1 MILRK
6 HIFILLLLLASC
18 FGANAQRF
26 FNLASSQVEVDSVLP
41 EFTYAIPLYD
51 NYDDSLY
58 TVSILYPEFIDM
70 TRTDIANYERLS
82 NEPLPEMPVVKQ
94 QIAVSRKKAML
105 ETYFCPL
112 VKRDGKYQIL
122 VSFMLKVEAKAKA
135 KASATKGNETLAKG
149 YGAMAN
155 INDALTTDN
164 NALAKNSSA
173 AERYAANSILAT
185 GKWAKIRVPSSGV
198 YQITESLIRKAGFSS
213 LSKIKVYGYGGNLQA
228 ERLDGNTLKELDD
241 LKEVAT
247 YDRGKSRLFYAR
259 GPVSWSSPTAT
270 RRTRNPYSDYGY
282 YFITETTNS
291 EEEPLKA
298 DSAAFISAFYPS
310 NNDYHSIYEVD
321 GYAWYHGGRNL
332 YDSKAIRN
340 GSSQKVVLSKPA
352 NATSAQLSVNVSAGS
367 SSSVEVL
374 HNGASLGTITISVPA
389 KYYAGNEAMKTYT
402 ISSQQAKDTIT
413 IRNNG
418 SPPVRI
424 DFVSA
429 AWDKPSPAPS
439 LDGSFPDAEYVY
451 NITNQNHH
459 ADSAADMVIII
470 PTSQKLLKQANRLAD
485 FHRQHDGMRV
495 NVVPADELF
504 NEFSSGTPDANAYRR
519 YMKMLYD
526 RAETEADMPSHL
538 LLFGDCVWDN
548 RMLTQDCHN
557 MSPDDYLLVFESENS
572 FSETT
577 CYADDGFYCL
587 LDDGEGANL
596 LTSDRPD
603 IAVGRFPVTTE
614 AEAKIM
620 VDKTIGYVENKNA
633 GSWQNTI
640 VFMGDDGDAN
650 IHMHDV
656 NEVAD
661 ATISAHPEYLVRKIM
676 WDAYPQETSAS
687 GHGYPA
693 VTNLI
698 KRLQSS
704 GALIFDYGGHGRPD
718 QVSYENV
725 LRLTDFKA
733 FSNKN
738 LPLWVTATCDIM
750 PYDGV
755 EPTIGEAAVLNENG
769 GAMAFFGTARTVF
782 VAQNKA
788 INRAFMK
795 YVLTYDSNGKPITI
809 GEAQR
814 LTKSYL
820 ITSSEDRS
828 ANKLQYQLLGDP
840 AVALHLPTQKVVVD
854 SINGISVNDTQ
865 KKATLQAGSIATI
878 SGHIEGN
885 NDFTGLVSATVR
897 DSRELITCN
906 MNASAAAD
914 SAFTFYDYTKYL
926 FNGSDSIKNGKFH
939 LSFAV
944 PMDINYSDKAGIMN
958 FHAVSDDK
966 QMLAHGYCTNFIVGG
981 TATVDNDS
989 IGPSIFC
996 YLNSPSFV
1004 NGGNVNSTPYFV
1016 AQITDAN
1023 GINSTGNGIG
1033 HDLQLIIDGDMA
1045 KTYTLNDNFVYD
1057 FGTYTSGT
1065 TYYQI
1070 PELSAGKHTLK
1081 FRAWDILNN
1090 SSTVSLDFNVV
1101 RGLTPKLFNVGVTKN
1116 PASTSTTFIINHDRV
1131 GTTMDVDI
1139 DVFDASGRL
1148 LWTRHESGVSTN
1160 GAYTSTWNLCTDSG
1174 QQLQTGV
1181 YLYRVRVACE
1191 GSSQAS
1197 KANKLVV
1204 ISNK

>member
-70 TRTDIANYERLS
+70 TRNDIANYERLS

-135 KASATKGNETLAKG
+135 SATKGNETFAKG
-149 YGAMAN
+149 NGAMAN
-155 INDALTTDN
+155 INDAFGN

-241 LKEVAT
+241 LKEVTT

-332 YDSKAIRN
+332 YDSKVISS

-352 NATSAQLSVNVSAGS
+352 DATSAQLSVNVSAGS

-389 KYYAGNEAMKTYT
+389 KYYAGNEAMKTYS

-418 SPPVRI
+418 GLPVRL

-439 LDGSFPDAEYVY
+439 LEGSFPDAEYVY

-538 LLFGDCVWDN
+538 VLFGDCVWDN
-548 RMLTQDCHN
+548 RMLTQDCRN

-596 LTSDRPD
+596 LSSDRPD

-620 VDKTIGYVENKNA
+620 VDKTIGYLENKNA

-640 VFMGDDGDAN
+640 VFMGDDGDDN
-650 IHMHDV
+650 VHMHDV

-718 QVSYENV
+718 QVSHENV

-755 EPTIGEAAVLNENG
+755 EPTIGETAVLNENG

-782 VAQNKA
+782 VPQNKA

-865 KKATLQAGSIATI
+865 NKATLQAGSIATI
-878 SGHIEGN
+878 CGHIEGN
-885 NDFTGLVSATVR
+885 NDFTGLVSATIR

-914 SAFTFYDYTKYL
+914 SAFAFYDYTKYL
-926 FNGSDSIKNGKFH
+926 FNGSDSIKNGKFNI
-939 LSFAV
+939 SFAV
-944 PMDINYSDKAGIMN
+944 PLDINYSDKAGIMN
-958 FHAVSDDK
+958 FHAVSSDK

-981 TATVDNDS
+981 TAAVDNDS
-989 IGPSIFC
+989 IGPSIYC

-1065 TYYQI
+1065 TYYQL

-1148 LWTRHESGVSTN
+1148 LWTRHESGVSTG

>member
-41 EFTYAIPLYD
+41 EFTYAIPLYN

-70 TRTDIANYERLS
+70 TRNDIANYERLS

-105 ETYFCPL
+105 ETYFSPL

-135 KASATKGNETLAKG
+135 STTKGNETFAKG
-149 YGAMAN
+149 NGAMAN
-155 INDALTTDN
+155 INDAFGN

-332 YDSKAIRN
+332 YDSKAISS

-352 NATSAQLSVNVSAGS
+352 DATSAQLSVNVSAGS

-418 SPPVRI
+418 SSPVRL

-548 RMLTQDCHN
+548 RMLTQDCRN

-620 VDKTIGYVENKNA
+620 VDKTIGYIENKNA

-718 QVSYENV
+718 QVSHENV

-769 GAMAFFGTARTVF
+769 GTMAFFGTARTVF
-782 VAQNKA
+782 VPENKA

-840 AVALHLPTQKVVVD
+840 AVALHLPTQKVMVD

-926 FNGSDSIKNGKFH
+926 FNGSDSIKNGKFN

-958 FHAVSDDK
+958 FHAVSSDK

-1116 PASTSTTFIINHDRV
+1116 PTSTSTTFIINHDRV

>member
-70 TRTDIANYERLS
+70 TRNDIANYERLS

-135 KASATKGNETLAKG
+135 SATKGNETFAKG
-149 YGAMAN
+149 NGAMAN
-155 INDALTTDN
+155 INDAFGN

-241 LKEVAT
+241 LKEVTT

-332 YDSKAIRN
+332 YDSKVISS

-352 NATSAQLSVNVSAGS
+352 DATSAQLSVNVSAGS

-389 KYYAGNEAMKTYT
+389 KYYAGNEAMKTYS

-418 SPPVRI
+418 GLPVRL

-439 LDGSFPDAEYVY
+439 LEGSFPDAEYVY

-538 LLFGDCVWDN
+538 VLFGDCVWDN
-548 RMLTQDCHN
+548 RMLTQDCRN

-596 LTSDRPD
+596 LSSDRPD

-640 VFMGDDGDAN
+640 VFMGDDGDDN
-650 IHMHDV
+650 VHMHDV

-718 QVSYENV
+718 QVSHENV

-755 EPTIGEAAVLNENG
+755 EPTIGETAVLNENG

-782 VAQNKA
+782 VPQNKA

-878 SGHIEGN
+878 CGHIEGN
-885 NDFTGLVSATVR
+885 NDFTGLVSATIR

-914 SAFTFYDYTKYL
+914 SAFAFYDYTKYL
-926 FNGSDSIKNGKFH
+926 FNGSDSIKNGKFNI
-939 LSFAV
+939 SFAV
-944 PMDINYSDKAGIMN
+944 PLDINYSDKAGIMN
-958 FHAVSDDK
+958 FHAVSSDK

-981 TATVDNDS
+981 TAAVDNDS
-989 IGPSIFC
+989 IGPSIYC

-1065 TYYQI
+1065 TYYQL

-1148 LWTRHESGVSTN
+1148 LWTRHESGVSTG

>member
-70 TRTDIANYERLS
+70 PRTDIANYERLS

-112 VKRDGKYQIL
+112 VKHDGKYQIL

-135 KASATKGNETLAKG
+135 SATKGNETLAKG
-149 YGAMAN
+149 DGAMAN
-155 INDALTTDN
+155 INDAFGN

-185 GKWAKIRVPSSGV
+185 GKWAKISVPSSGV

-291 EEEPLKA
+291 EDEPLKA

-389 KYYAGNEAMKTYT
+389 KYYSGNEAMKTYT

-418 SPPVRI
+418 SPPVRL

-718 QVSYENV
+718 QVSHENV

-782 VAQNKA
+782 VPENKA

-865 KKATLQAGSIATI
+865 KKATLQAGSIATV

-906 MNASAAAD
+906 MNASADAD

-958 FHAVSDDK
+958 FHAVSSDK

-981 TATVDNDS
+981 TAAVDNDS

-1148 LWTRHESGVSTN
+1148 LWTRHESGVSTD
-1160 GAYTSTWNLCTDSG
+1160 GAYTSTWNLCTDNG

>member
-58 TVSILYPEFIDM
+58 TVRILYPEFIDM

-82 NEPLPEMPVVKQ
+82 NEPLLEMPVVKQ

-135 KASATKGNETLAKG
+135 SATKGNETLAKG

-155 INDALTTDN
+155 INDALTTGN

-332 YDSKAIRN
+332 YDSKAISS

-389 KYYAGNEAMKTYT
+389 KYYSGNEALKTYT

-418 SPPVRI
+418 SSPVRL

-470 PTSQKLLKQANRLAD
+470 PTSQKLLKQANRLAY

-548 RMLTQDCHN
+548 RMLTQDCRN

-718 QVSYENV
+718 QVSHENV

-782 VAQNKA
+782 VPENKA

-926 FNGSDSIKNGKFH
+926 FNGSDSIKNGKFN

-958 FHAVSDDK
+958 FHAVSSDK

-1070 PELSAGKHTLK
+1070 SELSAGKHTLK

-1148 LWTRHESGVSTN
+1148 LWTRHESGVSTD

>member
-70 TRTDIANYERLS
+70 TRNDIANYERLS

-135 KASATKGNETLAKG
+135 SATKGNETFAKG
-149 YGAMAN
+149 NGAMAN
-155 INDALTTDN
+155 INDAFGN

-213 LSKIKVYGYGGNLQA
+213 LSKIKIYGYGGNLQA

-332 YDSKAIRN
+332 YDSKVISS

-352 NATSAQLSVNVSAGS
+352 DATSAQLSVNVSAGS

-418 SPPVRI
+418 GLPVRL

-439 LDGSFPDAEYVY
+439 LEGSFPDAEYVY

-504 NEFSSGTPDANAYRR
+504 NEFSSGTPDTNAYRR

-548 RMLTQDCHN
+548 RMLTQDCRN

-596 LTSDRPD
+596 LSSDRPD

-640 VFMGDDGDAN
+640 VFMGDDGDDN
-650 IHMHDV
+650 VHMHDV

-718 QVSYENV
+718 QVSHENV

-755 EPTIGEAAVLNENG
+755 EPTIGETAVLNENG

-782 VAQNKA
+782 VPQNNA

-878 SGHIEGN
+878 CGHIEGN
-885 NDFTGLVSATVR
+885 NDFTGLVSATIR

-914 SAFTFYDYTKYL
+914 SAFAFYDYTKYL
-926 FNGSDSIKNGKFH
+926 FNGSDSIKNGKFNI
-939 LSFAV
+939 SFAV

-958 FHAVSDDK
+958 FHAVSSDK

-989 IGPSIFC
+989 IGPSIYC

-1065 TYYQI
+1065 TYYQL

-1148 LWTRHESGVSTN
+1148 LWTRHESGVSTG

>member
-94 QIAVSRKKAML
+94 QITVSRKKAML

-112 VKRDGKYQIL
+112 VKHDGKYQIL

-135 KASATKGNETLAKG
+135 SATKGNETLAKG
-149 YGAMAN
+149 YGAIAN
-155 INDALTTDN
+155 INDAFGN

-332 YDSKAIRN
+332 YDSKAISN
-340 GSSQKVVLSKPA
+340 GRSQKVVLSKPA
-352 NATSAQLSVNVSAGS
+352 DATSAQLSVNVSAGS

-418 SPPVRI
+418 SPPVRL

-548 RMLTQDCHN
+548 RMLTQDCRN

-738 LPLWVTATCDIM
+738 LPLWVTAACDIM

-755 EPTIGEAAVLNENG
+755 EPTIGEATVLNENG

-782 VAQNKA
+782 VPQNKA
-788 INRAFMK
+788 INCAFMK

-865 KKATLQAGSIATI
+865 KKATLQAGSIATV

-926 FNGSDSIKNGKFH
+926 FNGSDSIKNGKFN

-958 FHAVSDDK
+958 FHAVSSDK

-1148 LWTRHESGVSTN
+1148 LWTRHESGVSTD

>member
-70 TRTDIANYERLS
+70 TRNDIANYERLS

-135 KASATKGNETLAKG
+135 SATKGNETFAKG
-149 YGAMAN
+149 NGAMAN
-155 INDALTTDN
+155 INDAFGN

-185 GKWAKIRVPSSGV
+185 GKWAKIRVPSSGI

-213 LSKIKVYGYGGNLQA
+213 LSKIKIYGYGGNLQA

-332 YDSKAIRN
+332 YDSKVISS

-352 NATSAQLSVNVSAGS
+352 DATSAQLSVNVSAGS

-418 SPPVRI
+418 GLPVRL

-439 LDGSFPDAEYVY
+439 LEGSFPDAEYVY

-538 LLFGDCVWDN
+538 VLFGDCVWDN
-548 RMLTQDCHN
+548 RMLTQDCRN

-596 LTSDRPD
+596 LSSDRPD

-640 VFMGDDGDAN
+640 VFMGDDGDDN
-650 IHMHDV
+650 VHMHDV

-718 QVSYENV
+718 QVSHENV

-755 EPTIGEAAVLNENG
+755 EPTIGETAVLNENG

-782 VAQNKA
+782 VPQNKA

-865 KKATLQAGSIATI
+865 NKATLQAGSIATI
-878 SGHIEGN
+878 CGHIEGN
-885 NDFTGLVSATVR
+885 NDFTGLVSATIR

-914 SAFTFYDYTKYL
+914 SAFAFYDYTKYL
-926 FNGSDSIKNGKFH
+926 FNGSDSIKNGKFNI
-939 LSFAV
+939 SFAV

-958 FHAVSDDK
+958 FHAVSSDK

-989 IGPSIFC
+989 IGPSIYC

-1065 TYYQI
+1065 TYYQL

-1148 LWTRHESGVSTN
+1148 LWTRHESGVSTG

>member
-135 KASATKGNETLAKG
+135 SATKGNETFAKG

-155 INDALTTDN
+155 INDAFGN

-173 AERYAANSILAT
+173 SERYAANSILAT

-298 DSAAFISAFYPS
+298 DSAAFVSAFYPS

-352 NATSAQLSVNVSAGS
+352 DATSAQLSVNVSAGS

-418 SPPVRI
+418 SPPVRL

-718 QVSYENV
+718 QVSHENV

-782 VAQNKA
+782 VPQNKA

-926 FNGSDSIKNGKFH
+926 FNGSDSIKNSKFH

-958 FHAVSDDK
+958 FHAVSSDK

-981 TATVDNDS
+981 TAAVDNDS

-1148 LWTRHESGVSTN
+1148 LWTRHESGVSTD

>member
-41 EFTYAIPLYD
+41 EFTYAIPLYN

-70 TRTDIANYERLS
+70 TRNDIANYERLS

-135 KASATKGNETLAKG
+135 SATKGNETFAKDN
-149 YGAMAN
+149 GAMAN
-155 INDALTTDN
+155 INDAFGN

-270 RRTRNPYSDYGY
+270 RRTRNPYSDDGY

-332 YDSKAIRN
+332 YDSKAISS

-374 HNGASLGTITISVPA
+374 HNGVSLGTITISVPA
-389 KYYAGNEAMKTYT
+389 KYYSGNEAMKTYT

-418 SPPVRI
+418 SSPVRL

-548 RMLTQDCHN
+548 RMLTQDCRN

-718 QVSYENV
+718 QVSHENV

-782 VAQNKA
+782 VPENKA

-926 FNGSDSIKNGKFH
+926 FNGSDSIKNGKFN

-958 FHAVSDDK
+958 FHAVSSDK

-1065 TYYQI
+1065 TYYQL

-1160 GAYTSTWNLCTDSG
+1160 GAYTSTWDLCTDNG

>member
-70 TRTDIANYERLS
+70 TRNDIANYERLS

-135 KASATKGNETLAKG
+135 SATKGNETFAKG
-149 YGAMAN
+149 NGAMAN
-155 INDALTTDN
+155 INDAFGN

-332 YDSKAIRN
+332 YDSKVISS

-352 NATSAQLSVNVSAGS
+352 DATSAQLSVNVSAGS

-418 SPPVRI
+418 GLPVRL

-439 LDGSFPDAEYVY
+439 LEGSFPDAEYVY

-538 LLFGDCVWDN
+538 VLFGDCVWDN
-548 RMLTQDCHN
+548 RMLTQDCRN

-596 LTSDRPD
+596 LSSDRPD

-640 VFMGDDGDAN
+640 VFMGDDGDDN
-650 IHMHDV
+650 VHMHDV

-718 QVSYENV
+718 QVSHENV

-755 EPTIGEAAVLNENG
+755 EPTIGETAVLNENG

-782 VAQNKA
+782 VPQNKA

-865 KKATLQAGSIATI
+865 NKATLQAGSIATI
-878 SGHIEGN
+878 CGHIEGN
-885 NDFTGLVSATVR
+885 NDFTGLVSATIR

-914 SAFTFYDYTKYL
+914 SAFAFYDYTKYL
-926 FNGSDSIKNGKFH
+926 FNGSDSIKNGKFNI
-939 LSFAV
+939 SFAV
-944 PMDINYSDKAGIMN
+944 PLDINYSDKAGIMN
-958 FHAVSDDK
+958 FHAVSSDK

-989 IGPSIFC
+989 IGPSIYC

-1065 TYYQI
+1065 TYYQL
-1070 PELSAGKHTLK
+1070 PELSAGKHKLK

-1148 LWTRHESGVSTN
+1148 LWTRHESGVSTG

>member
-58 TVSILYPEFIDM
+58 NVSILYPEFIDM

-135 KASATKGNETLAKG
+135 SATKGNETFAKG
-149 YGAMAN
+149 NGAMAN
-155 INDALTTDN
+155 TNDAFGND
-164 NALAKNSSA
+164 ALAKNSSA

-282 YFITETTNS
+282 YFITETTDS
-291 EEEPLKA
+291 EDEPLKA
-298 DSAAFISAFYPS
+298 DSASFVSAFYPS

-332 YDSKAIRN
+332 FDSKAISN
-340 GSSQKVVLSKPA
+340 GNSQKVVLSKPTD
-352 NATSAQLSVNVSAGS
+352 ATTAQLSVNVSAGS
-367 SSSVEVL
+367 TSSVEVL
-374 HNGASLGTITISVPA
+374 QNGALLGTITISVPA
-389 KYYAGNEAMKTYT
+389 AQYYSANEAMKTFT
-402 ISSQQAKDTIT
+402 ISSRQAKDTIT
-413 IRNNG
+413 IRNNNG
-418 SPPVRI
+418 SPVRI

-429 AWDKPSPAPS
+429 AWDKPVSAPTLS
-439 LDGSFPDAEYVY
+439 ASFPDAEYVY

-548 RMLTQDCHN
+548 RMLTQDCRN

-596 LTSDRPD
+596 LSSDRPD

-640 VFMGDDGDAN
+640 VFMGDDGDDN
-650 IHMHDV
+650 VHMHDV

-718 QVSYENV
+718 QVSHENV

-755 EPTIGEAAVLNENG
+755 EPTIGETAVLNENG

-782 VAQNKA
+782 VPQNKA

-878 SGHIEGN
+878 CGHIEGN
-885 NDFTGLVSATVR
+885 NDFTGLISATIR

-914 SAFTFYDYTKYL
+914 SAFAFYDYTKYL
-926 FNGSDSIKNGKFH
+926 FNGSDSIKNGKFNI
-939 LSFAV
+939 SFAV

-958 FHAVSDDK
+958 FHAVSSDK

-989 IGPSIFC
+989 IGPSIYC

-1065 TYYQI
+1065 TYYQL

-1148 LWTRHESGVSTN
+1148 LWTRHESGVSTS

>member
-70 TRTDIANYERLS
+70 TRNDIANYERLS

-135 KASATKGNETLAKG
+135 SATKGN
-149 YGAMAN
+149 GAMAN
-155 INDALTTDN
+155 INDAFGN

-241 LKEVAT
+241 LKEVTT

-332 YDSKAIRN
+332 YDSKVISS

-352 NATSAQLSVNVSAGS
+352 DATSAQLSVNVSAGS

-418 SPPVRI
+418 GLPVRL

-439 LDGSFPDAEYVY
+439 LEGSFPDAEYVY

-538 LLFGDCVWDN
+538 VLFGDCVWDN
-548 RMLTQDCHN
+548 RMLTQDCRN

-596 LTSDRPD
+596 LSSDRPD

-640 VFMGDDGDAN
+640 VFMGDDGDDN
-650 IHMHDV
+650 VHMHDV

-718 QVSYENV
+718 QVSHENV

-755 EPTIGEAAVLNENG
+755 EPTIGETAVLNENG

-782 VAQNKA
+782 VPQNKA

-865 KKATLQAGSIATI
+865 NKATLQAGSIATI
-878 SGHIEGN
+878 CGHIEGN
-885 NDFTGLVSATVR
+885 NDFTGLVSATIR

-914 SAFTFYDYTKYL
+914 SAFAFYDYTKYL
-926 FNGSDSIKNGKFH
+926 FNGSDSIKNGKFNI
-939 LSFAV
+939 SFAV

-958 FHAVSDDK
+958 FHAVSSDK

-981 TATVDNDS
+981 TAAVDNDS
-989 IGPSIFC
+989 IGPSIYC

-1065 TYYQI
+1065 TYYQL
-1070 PELSAGKHTLK
+1070 PELSVGKHTLK

-1148 LWTRHESGVSTN
+1148 LWTRHESGVSTG

>member
-105 ETYFCPL
+105 ETNFCPL

-135 KASATKGNETLAKG
+135 STTKGNETFAKG
-149 YGAMAN
+149 NGAMAN
-155 INDALTTDN
+155 INDALTTGN

-352 NATSAQLSVNVSAGS
+352 DATSAQLSVNVSAGS

-413 IRNNG
+413 IKNNG
-418 SPPVRI
+418 SPPVRL

-650 IHMHDV
+650 VHMHDV

-687 GHGYPA
+687 GHGYPV

-718 QVSYENV
+718 QVSHENV

-782 VAQNKA
+782 VPENKA

-906 MNASAAAD
+906 MNASADAD

-926 FNGSDSIKNGKFH
+926 FNGSDSIKNGKFN

-958 FHAVSDDK
+958 FHAVSSDK

-981 TATVDNDS
+981 TAAVDNDS

-1160 GAYTSTWNLCTDSG
+1160 GACTSTWNLCTDSG

>member
-70 TRTDIANYERLS
+70 TRNDIANYERLS

-135 KASATKGNETLAKG
+135 SATKGNETFAKG
-149 YGAMAN
+149 NGAMAN
-155 INDALTTDN
+155 INDAFGN

-241 LKEVAT
+241 LKEVTT

-332 YDSKAIRN
+332 YDSKVISS

-352 NATSAQLSVNVSAGS
+352 DATSAQLSVNVSAGS

-418 SPPVRI
+418 GLPVRL

-439 LDGSFPDAEYVY
+439 LEGSFPDAEYVY

-538 LLFGDCVWDN
+538 VLFGDCVWDN
-548 RMLTQDCHN
+548 RMLTQDCRN

-596 LTSDRPD
+596 LSSDRPD

-640 VFMGDDGDAN
+640 VFMGDDGDDN
-650 IHMHDV
+650 VHMHDV

-718 QVSYENV
+718 QVSHENV

-755 EPTIGEAAVLNENG
+755 EPTIGETAVLNENG

-782 VAQNKA
+782 VPQNKA

-865 KKATLQAGSIATI
+865 NKATLQAGSIATI
-878 SGHIEGN
+878 CGHIEGN
-885 NDFTGLVSATVR
+885 NDFTGLVSATIR

-914 SAFTFYDYTKYL
+914 SAFAFYDYTKYL
-926 FNGSDSIKNGKFH
+926 FNGSDSIKNGKFNI
-939 LSFAV
+939 SFAV
-944 PMDINYSDKAGIMN
+944 PLDINYSDKAGIMN
-958 FHAVSDDK
+958 FHAVSSDK

-981 TATVDNDS
+981 TAAVDNDS
-989 IGPSIFC
+989 IGPSIYC

-1065 TYYQI
+1065 TYYQL

-1148 LWTRHESGVSTN
+1148 LWTHHESGVSTG

>member
-41 EFTYAIPLYD
+41 EFTYAIPLYN

-58 TVSILYPEFIDM
+58 NVSILYPEFIDM
-70 TRTDIANYERLS
+70 TRNDIANYERLS

-135 KASATKGNETLAKG
+135 SATKGNETFAKG
-149 YGAMAN
+149 NGAMAN
-155 INDALTTDN
+155 INDSFGN

-259 GPVSWSSPTAT
+259 GPVSWSTPTAT

-282 YFITETTNS
+282 YFITETTDS
-291 EEEPLKA
+291 EDEPLKA
-298 DSAAFISAFYPS
+298 DSASFVSAFYPS

-332 YDSKAIRN
+332 FDSKAISN
-340 GSSQKVVLSKPA
+340 GSSQKVVLSKPTD
-352 NATSAQLSVNVSAGS
+352 ATTAQLSVNVSAGS
-367 SSSVEVL
+367 ASSVEVL
-374 HNGASLGTITISVPA
+374 QNGALLGTITISVPA
-389 KYYAGNEAMKTYT
+389 EFYSANEAMKTFT
-402 ISSQQAKDTIT
+402 ISSLQAKDTIT
-413 IRNNG
+413 IRNNNG
-418 SPPVRI
+418 SPVRI

-429 AWDKPSPAPS
+429 AWDKPVSAPTLS
-439 LDGSFPDAEYVY
+439 ASFPDAEYVY

-548 RMLTQDCHN
+548 RMLTQDCRN

-596 LTSDRPD
+596 LSSDRPD

-640 VFMGDDGDAN
+640 VFMGDDGDDN
-650 IHMHDV
+650 VHMHDV

-718 QVSYENV
+718 QVSHENV

-755 EPTIGEAAVLNENG
+755 EPTIGETAVLNENG

-782 VAQNKA
+782 VPQNKA

-885 NDFTGLVSATVR
+885 NDFTGLISATIR

-914 SAFTFYDYTKYL
+914 SAFAFYDYTKYL
-926 FNGSDSIKNGKFH
+926 FNGSDSIKNGKFNI
-939 LSFAV
+939 SFAV

-958 FHAVSDDK
+958 FHAVSSDK

-981 TATVDNDS
+981 TAAVDNDS
-989 IGPSIFC
+989 IGPSIYC

-1065 TYYQI
+1065 TYYQL